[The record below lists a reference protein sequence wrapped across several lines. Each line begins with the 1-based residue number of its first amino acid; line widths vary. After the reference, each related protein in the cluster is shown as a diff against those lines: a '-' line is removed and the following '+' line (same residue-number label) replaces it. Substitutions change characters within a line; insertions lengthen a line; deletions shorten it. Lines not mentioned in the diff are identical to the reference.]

1 MDKMIVEVHF
11 QPSWLYSIL
20 WVVDKSTFL
29 YNKMLLFSWL
39 WFECP
44 SLHSQKMSYCSPCI
58 NLLSFPTVHATVV
71 WLQNCKY
78 LPSLKS
84 FKQKSLDIWSH
95 KMELCCYLFLL
106 TSLSLQKWIKM
117 RTVSLM
123 WEVIFISI
131 MKLNQLSSQTPLVPS
146 RVRKLSCFLDCSFQ
160 FT

>member
-1 MDKMIVEVHF
+1 MNKMIVEVHF

-29 YNKMLLFSWL
+29 YNKMSLFSWL

-44 SLHSQKMSYCSPCI
+44 SLHSQKMSHCSPCI

-71 WLQNCKY
+71 RLQNCKY

-84 FKQKSLDIWSH
+84 LKQKSLDIWSH